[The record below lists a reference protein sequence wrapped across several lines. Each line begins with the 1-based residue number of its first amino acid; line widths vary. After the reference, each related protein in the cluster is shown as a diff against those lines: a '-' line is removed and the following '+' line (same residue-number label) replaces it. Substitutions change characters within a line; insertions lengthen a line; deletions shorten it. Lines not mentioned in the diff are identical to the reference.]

1 MLSHFLWLIFIW
13 MSSECIESFTATH
26 LDTKDKESYCWLDIT
41 QPYEVSAGG
50 YETENQPHDQCCF
63 FVKFSAISYYESPVF
78 EVGLFLPRS

>member
-1 MLSHFLWLIFIW
+1 

-50 YETENQPHDQCCF
+50 YETENQPHDMNYNF
-63 FVKFSAISYYESPVF
+63 TRLVKETYTSTTGWNDLIIRSS
-78 EVGLFLPRS
+78 GL